1 LTAVGVQQVEIYY
14 EVYLMEFLVAIQLAS
29 SLRRSLTRHLG
40 PIILIFFLGF
50 LFIVAQRILQIL
62 T

>member
-1 LTAVGVQQVEIYY
+1 VGVQQVEIYY
-14 EVYLMEFLVAIQLAS
+14 AVYLIEFLVAIWLAS
-29 SLRRSLTRHLG
+29 SLRGSLTRDLG
-40 PIILIFFLGF
+40 PIIFVFLLGF